1 MRQWSQR
8 ASDRTGSVLLCAV
21 WVGGS
26 VSVYGDGS
34 THTAHTQPLR
44 FCPSDCPTCHGY
56 LVENALH
63 YLYSV
68 VIYMDGWVS
77 LVSGVQA
84 AGTRLVYLGN
94 TYVCDR
100 WMYLSLLFPF
110 DVRDD
115 IFPPSSFPGMLYT
128 LIRT

>member
-77 LVSGVQA
+77 LVSGVQV
-84 AGTRLVYLGN
+84 AGTRLVYLGIPMCVIDGC
-94 TYVCDR
+94 TCRYYSHLMFGMTFSRHLPFQVCC
-100 WMYLSLLFPF
+100 
-110 DVRDD
+110 
-115 IFPPSSFPGMLYT
+115 
-128 LIRT
+128 IR